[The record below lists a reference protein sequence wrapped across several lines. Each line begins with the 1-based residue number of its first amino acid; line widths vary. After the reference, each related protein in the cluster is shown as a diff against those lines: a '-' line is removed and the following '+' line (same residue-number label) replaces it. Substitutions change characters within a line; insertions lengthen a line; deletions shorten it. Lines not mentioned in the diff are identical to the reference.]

1 MVNPGVATG
10 NILDDGC
17 GNVETAA
24 DNAVSGSGYVDNIA
38 GGAGSELIWGNEG
51 NDTLSE
57 GVDMIL

>member
-24 DNAVSGSGYVDNIA
+24 GNAVSGSGYGDNIA

-51 NDTLSE
+51 NETLS
-57 GVDMIL
+57 GGADRTL